1 MDNKHLSDDTALN
14 EEQISSQTIYS
25 GRIIDV
31 CLDDVRLPDGK
42 LSQREYVKHRGGAC
56 ILAVDEDDSVYL
68 VRQYRYPYG
77 GVITEIPAGKLEI
90 GEEPAVTAAREL
102 EEEVGIKAEHI
113 LPYGILYPTP
123 GYTNERI
130 YVFLATGLKKSRTHF
145 DDEEFLN
152 VVKMPFTEL
161 LGKVVRGEIHDA
173 KTCYATL
180 KYAVEARKSALFL

>member
-1 MDNKHLSDDTALN
+1 MSDDTAFN

-56 ILAVDEDDSVYL
+56 ILAVDDDDSVYL

-77 GVITEIPAGKLEI
+77 AVIAEIPAGKLES

-102 EEEVGIKAEHI
+102 EEEVGVKAEHI
-113 LPYGILYPTP
+113 LPYGVLYPTP

-130 YVFLATGLKKSRTHF
+130 YVFLATELKKSRTHF
-145 DDEEFLN
+145 DDEEFIN
-152 VVKMPFTEL
+152 VVKMPFAEL
-161 LGKVVRGEIHDA
+161 LEKVIRGEIHDA